1 MYLECNGLTVDFPV
15 RKGPKDP
22 FDFESHNLE
31 TGGEIIAVDGKP
43 HVRALDDVSF
53 ALGAGDR
60 LGLVGHNGSG
70 KSTLLR
76 ALCGIYHPSRGS
88 VRSDHDVSGIF
99 NIHLGFRPEASGYRN
114 ILLKGLI
121 AGRTHA
127 EIAAAV
133 PGIAEF
139 AGLGP
144 YLHLPM
150 HAYSQGMAMRL
161 AFAITT
167 AFANHILVMDEWI
180 GAGDVN
186 FQDKVVE
193 RMNSFFESADICVIA
208 SHNNRLL
215 RKITNRC
222 LWLDAGR
229 VRAHGPTEELNRRRG
244 CGKITN
250 RCWMPCARTA
260 TEEVL
265 DAYEIKLETARK
277 AALLRPRLEIPAT
290 HRALWLAPSIH
301 GGLADGHVLAW
312 DASDYNVSSVRLSVV
327 DDAGS
332 EQMIC
337 TGIGRGS
344 SVPRPLAEAGDG
356 VPAARQR
363 RRRRHRAGRVRGLS
377 AAPRQAPPPASI
389 APTAA

>member
-1 MYLECNGLTVDFPV
+1 MHLEASHLTIEFPV
-15 RKGPKDP
+15 RKGPRDP
-22 FDFESHNLE
+22 FNFESRSAE
-31 TGGEIIAVDGKP
+31 TGGEIHDVGGRP
-43 HVRALDDVSF
+43 YVRALDDVSF
-53 ALGAGDR
+53 TLGAGDR

-121 AGRTHA
+121 AGRSHA

-139 AGLGP
+139 AGLGA
-144 YLHLPM
+144 YLHMPM
-150 HAYSQGMAMRL
+150 HTYSQGMAMRL

-222 LWLDAGR
+222 MWLDSGR
-229 VRAHGPTEELNRRRG
+229 VRAIGPT
-244 CGKITN
+244 
-250 RCWMPCARTA
+250 A
-260 TEEVL
+260 EVL
-265 DAYEIKLETARK
+265 DAYEAEAMSLKLESARQ
-277 AALLRPRLEIPAT
+277 AALLRPRLEIPPE
-290 HRALWLAPSIH
+290 HRAMWLSSAREGNEMEGI
-301 GGLADGHVLAW
+301 VVAW
-312 DASDYNVSSVRLSVV
+312 DVADYNVASIRIVV
-327 DDAGS
+327 AADNGS
-332 EQMIC
+332 EQMVC
-337 TGIGRGS
+337 TGSGRGTKFLGS
-344 SVPRPLAEAGDG
+344 WLKPGMALALRDNVDG
-356 VPAARQR
+356 ALLAR
-363 RRRRHRAGRVRGLS
+363 LS
-377 AAPRQAPPPASI
+377 Y
-389 APTAA
+389 TN

>member
-1 MYLECNGLTVDFPV
+1 MYLETSRLTIDFPV
-15 RKGPKDP
+15 RKGPRDP
-22 FDFESHNLE
+22 FDFESRNAE
-31 TGGEIIAVDGKP
+31 TGGEIHTIGGKTY
-43 HVRALDDVSF
+43 VRALDDVSF

-121 AGRTHA
+121 AGRSRA

-133 PGIAEF
+133 PEIAEF
-139 AGLGP
+139 AGLGA
-144 YLHLPM
+144 YLHMPM
-150 HAYSQGMAMRL
+150 HTYSQGMAMRL

-180 GAGDVN
+180 GAGDAN

-215 RKITNRC
+215 RNITNRC
-222 LWLDAGR
+222 MWLDSGR
-229 VRAHGPTEELNRRRG
+229 VRAIGPTG
-244 CGKITN
+244 
-250 RCWMPCARTA
+250 
-260 TEEVL
+260 EVL
-265 DAYEIKLETARK
+265 DAYEAEAMSLKLESARQ
-277 AALLRPRLEIPAT
+277 AARLRPRLDIPPE
-290 HRALWLAPSIH
+290 HRAMWLSSARQDNEPE
-301 GGLADGHVLAW
+301 GLVLAW
-312 DASDYNVSSVRLSVV
+312 DVADYNVASIRVVTFDGNGKEQMVCTGGGRGTKFLGSWPRPGVVLALRDNV
-327 DDAGS
+327 DDAL
-332 EQMIC
+332 
-337 TGIGRGS
+337 
-344 SVPRPLAEAGDG
+344 LAKVEFGG
-356 VPAARQR
+356 
-363 RRRRHRAGRVRGLS
+363 
-377 AAPRQAPPPASI
+377 
-389 APTAA
+389 

>member
-1 MYLECNGLTVDFPV
+1 MYLETSHLTIDFPV
-15 RKGPKDP
+15 RKGPRDP
-22 FDFESHNLE
+22 FDFESRSAE
-31 TGGEIIAVDGKP
+31 TGGEIHDIGGKP
-43 HVRALDDVSF
+43 YVRALDDVSL

-99 NIHLGFRPEASGYRN
+99 NIQLGFRPEASGYRN
-114 ILLKGLI
+114 VLLKGLI
-121 AGRTHA
+121 AGRSHA

-139 AGLGP
+139 AGLGA
-144 YLHLPM
+144 YLHMPM
-150 HAYSQGMAMRL
+150 HTYSQGMAMRL

-222 LWLDAGR
+222 MWLDSGR
-229 VRAHGPTEELNRRRG
+229 VRAIGPT
-244 CGKITN
+244 
-250 RCWMPCARTA
+250 A
-260 TEEVL
+260 EVL
-265 DAYEIKLETARK
+265 DAYESEAMSTKLESARQ
-277 AALLRPRLEIPAT
+277 AALLRPRLDIPPE
-290 HRALWLAPSIH
+290 HRALWLTAARH
-301 GGLADGHVLAW
+301 GNEMEGKAVAW
-312 DASDYNVSSVRLSVV
+312 DVADYNVASIRVV
-327 DDAGS
+327 
-332 EQMIC
+332 
-337 TGIGRGS
+337 
-344 SVPRPLAEAGDG
+344 VVAGDG
-356 VPAARQR
+356 NEQMVCTGS
-363 RRRRHRAGRVRGLS
+363 GRGTKFLGSWLRSGMT
-377 AAPRQAPPPASI
+377 I
-389 APTAA
+389 ALRDNVDGVLLAKLTYTD

>member
-1 MYLECNGLTVDFPV
+1 MYLECDRLTIEFPV
-15 RKGPKDP
+15 RKGPRDP
-22 FDFESHNLE
+22 FDFESRTAE
-31 TGGEIIAVDGKP
+31 TGGEIHDIDGKP

-114 ILLKGLI
+114 VLLKGLI
-121 AGRTHA
+121 AGRSHA

-139 AGLGP
+139 AGLGA
-144 YLHLPM
+144 YLHMPM
-150 HAYSQGMAMRL
+150 HTYSLGMAMRL

-167 AFANHILVMDEWI
+167 AFANHLLVMDEWI
-180 GAGDVN
+180 GAGDAN

-222 LWLDAGR
+222 MWLDSGR
-229 VRAHGPTEELNRRRG
+229 VRAIGPT
-244 CGKITN
+244 
-250 RCWMPCARTA
+250 A
-260 TEEVL
+260 EVL
-265 DAYEIKLETARK
+265 DAYEAEAMSRKLESVRRVAM
-277 AALLRPRLEIPAT
+277 LHPRLEIPAA
-290 HRALWLAPSIH
+290 HRTIWLAPSRQ

-312 DASDYNVSSVRLSVV
+312 DVADYNVGSVTLIVG
-327 DDAGS
+327 DDAGG

-337 TGIGRGS
+337 TGIGRGTKFIGPWLKPGM
-344 SVPRPLAEAGDG
+344 VFLLRDNVDDAII
-356 VPAARQR
+356 
-363 RRRRHRAGRVRGLS
+363 GRVVFEG
-377 AAPRQAPPPASI
+377 
-389 APTAA
+389 

>member
-1 MYLECNGLTVDFPV
+1 MRLEASHLTIEFPV
-15 RKGPKDP
+15 RKDPRDP
-22 FDFESHNLE
+22 FVFESRNAE
-31 TGGEIIAVDGKP
+31 TGGEIHDVRGKP
-43 HVRALDDVSF
+43 YVRALDDVSF

-76 ALCGIYHPSRGS
+76 VLCGIYHPSRGT

-114 ILLKGLI
+114 VLLKGLI
-121 AGRTHA
+121 AGRSHA

-139 AGLGP
+139 AGLGA
-144 YLHLPM
+144 YLHMPM
-150 HAYSQGMAMRL
+150 HTYSQGMAMRL

-180 GAGDVN
+180 GAGDAG

-222 LWLDAGR
+222 LWLEAGR
-229 VRAHGPTEELNRRRG
+229 VRALGT
-244 CGKITN
+244 
-250 RCWMPCARTA
+250 TA
-260 TEEVL
+260 EVL
-265 DAYEIKLETARK
+265 DAYEAEAMSMKVEATRR
-277 AALLRPRLEIPAT
+277 AALLRPRLAIPPEY
-290 HRALWLAPSIH
+290 RAIWLSPSSE
-301 GGLADGHVLAW
+301 GDVADGHVLGW
-312 DASDYNVSSVRLSVV
+312 DVADYNVSSVRVSVLNGTG
-327 DDAGS
+327 A

-337 TGIGRGS
+337 TGTGRGS
-344 SVPRPLAEAGDG
+344 KFIGPWLKPGMILVLRDNVDDNAI
-356 VPAARQR
+356 ARLEFG
-363 RRRRHRAGRVRGLS
+363 A
-377 AAPRQAPPPASI
+377 
-389 APTAA
+389 

>member
-76 ALCGIYHPSRGS
+76 ALCGIYHSSRGS

-229 VRAHGPTEELNRRRG
+229 VRAHGPTEE
-244 CGKITN
+244 
-250 RCWMPCARTA
+250 
-260 TEEVL
+260 VL
-265 DAYEIKLETARK
+265 DAYEAEAMSIKLETARK

-312 DASDYNVSSVRLSVV
+312 DASDYNVSSVRLSVIG
-327 DDAGS
+327 DAGN

-344 SVPRPLAEAGDG
+344 KFLGPWLKPGMAFLLRDNVDDAVIG
-356 VPAARQR
+356 
-363 RRRRHRAGRVRGLS
+363 RAVFEG
-377 AAPRQAPPPASI
+377 
-389 APTAA
+389 

>member
-1 MYLECNGLTVDFPV
+1 MRLETRHLTIDFPV
-15 RKGPKDP
+15 RKGPRDP
-22 FDFESHNLE
+22 FDFESRNAE
-31 TGGEIIAVDGKP
+31 TGGEIHDLGGKP
-43 HVRALDDVSF
+43 YVRALDDVSF

-60 LGLVGHNGSG
+60 LGLIGHNGSG

-76 ALCGIYHPSRGS
+76 ALCGIYHPSRGT
-88 VRSDHDVSGIF
+88 VDSDHPVSGIF

-121 AGRTHA
+121 AGSSRA

-133 PGIAEF
+133 PGIADF
-139 AGLGP
+139 AWLGQ
-144 YLHLPM
+144 YLHLPL
-150 HAYSQGMAMRL
+150 HTYSQGMAMRL

-186 FQDKVVE
+186 FQDKVVD

-229 VRAHGPTEELNRRRG
+229 ARAFGPT
-244 CGKITN
+244 T
-250 RCWMPCARTA
+250 
-260 TEEVL
+260 EVL
-265 DAYEIKLETARK
+265 NAYEAEAMAMKLESARQ
-277 AALLRPRLEIPAT
+277 AARLRPRIAIPPG
-290 HRALWLAPSIH
+290 HPALLLTPAQL
-301 GGLADGHVLAW
+301 GAQGEGHLLAW
-312 DASDYNVSSVRLSVV
+312 DVADYNVTSVRLAVIEPS
-327 DDAGS
+327 GR

-337 TGIGRGS
+337 TGSGRGTKLLGAWLKPGMVLS
-344 SVPRPLAEAGDG
+344 LHDNVDDAVLAQVTHAG
-356 VPAARQR
+356 
-363 RRRRHRAGRVRGLS
+363 
-377 AAPRQAPPPASI
+377 
-389 APTAA
+389 

>member
-1 MYLECNGLTVDFPV
+1 MRLECDQLTIEFPV
-15 RKGPKDP
+15 RKGPRDP
-22 FDFESHNLE
+22 FDFESRNSE
-31 TGGEIIAVDGKP
+31 TGGEIHTIDGKP
-43 HVRALDDVSF
+43 YVRALDDVSF
-53 ALGAGDR
+53 ALDAGDR

-76 ALCGIYHPSRGS
+76 ALCGIYHPSRGT
-88 VRSDHDVSGIF
+88 VRSDHAVSGIF
-99 NIHLGFRPEASGYRN
+99 NIQLGFRPEASGYRN

-121 AGRTHA
+121 AGRSNA

-144 YLHLPM
+144 YLHMPM
-150 HAYSQGMAMRL
+150 HTYSQGMAMRL

-229 VRAHGPTEELNRRRG
+229 VRAIGPTAE
-244 CGKITN
+244 I
-250 RCWMPCARTA
+250 
-260 TEEVL
+260 L
-265 DAYEIKLETARK
+265 DAYEAEAMSLKLESARQ
-277 AALLRPRLEIPAT
+277 AALLRPRLAIPPEHASM
-290 HRALWLAPSIH
+290 WLSSARKSNEMD
-301 GGLADGHVLAW
+301 GLVVAW
-312 DASDYNVSSVRLSVV
+312 DVADYNVASIRVV
-327 DDAGS
+327 VVGDNDN
-332 EQMIC
+332 EQMVC
-337 TGIGRGS
+337 TGSGRGTKFLGS
-344 SVPRPLAEAGDG
+344 WLKPGMTLALRDNVDG
-356 VPAARQR
+356 ALLAKLT
-363 RRRRHRAGRVRGLS
+363 HTG
-377 AAPRQAPPPASI
+377 
-389 APTAA
+389 